1 MLMKA
6 LTGKCFKRIHL
17 PRAFL
22 FFLISSF
29 WKYVPLYKGEV
40 SCWINE
46 LRKITEGSN
55 LSKMP
60 SLLAQNSFS
69 RNEDAVSMLFNF
81 LFSVF
86 FEYSY
91 FDNVRVFQCLGESSA
106 GCALCIQLDCS
117 LCLGWLLIMRTAC
130 PALYAGLLC
139 MLLHLN
145 VPLWCNFRNS
155 GIIITSHSIMKQ
167 TVCSLLNFSG
177 TLLIAKYFILKGK
190 KSCHYFIAQFWKCH
204 NFFHEAS

>member
-1 MLMKA
+1 MLIKA

-29 WKYVPLYKGEV
+29 WKYVLLYKGEV
-40 SCWINE
+40 SRWINE

-55 LSKMP
+55 PSKMP

-81 LFSVF
+81 LFSVA
-86 FEYSY
+86 FEHSY

-155 GIIITSHSIMKQ
+155 W
-167 TVCSLLNFSG
+167 N
-177 TLLIAKYFILKGK
+177 Y
-190 KSCHYFIAQFWKCH
+190 H
-204 NFFHEAS
+204 N